1 MKLGVYH
8 RVLKRSARLA
18 ACPGNRGGHCCCVL
32 SLFVFF
38 LEESMLMYG
47 GGLVRVP
54 GPVLGFIFGVV
65 SRVSFVG
72 RNANIVR

>member
-1 MKLGVYH
+1 
-8 RVLKRSARLA
+8 
-18 ACPGNRGGHCCCVL
+18 
-32 SLFVFF
+32 
-38 LEESMLMYG
+38 MLMYG